1 MQTKRDFLK
10 TGVALASTIALPEIV
25 RAAPTTRWLTNNMS
39 HYYEFNSSQNPNGY
53 GWCGHTALK
62 IAGKYVSGQDK
73 TLTQIHNTFHANSA
87 GYRANQYCIPGSGF
101 NWCGSLQDL
110 MWAARLSQN
119 GGYGRSAI
127 ASTITTASSATDF
140 FTKVKDS
147 INNNWPVIAPS
158 RWKYSDAGHFWVI
171 CGYTDWGQP
180 SGSALYLRNVAI
192 SSPIQPNADENADV
206 LQFYNL
212 SAKQMLIMK

>member
-1 MQTKRDFLK
+1 MQTKRNFLK
-10 TGVALASTIALPEIV
+10 TSAALVSTIAIPTIV
-25 RAAPTTRWLTNNMS
+25 KAAPTTRWLTSNMP
-39 HYYEFNSSQNPNGY
+39 HYYEFNTAQNPNGN

-62 IAGKYVSGQDK
+62 IAGQYVSGQNK
-73 TLTQIHNTFHANSA
+73 TLSQIHNTFYANSA
-87 GYRANQYCIPGSGF
+87 GYRANQYCMAGSGF

-110 MWAARLSQN
+110 MWAARLSNN

-127 ASTITTASSATDF
+127 ASTITTASSAIDF
-140 FTKVKDS
+140 FTKVKNA
-147 INNNWPVIAPS
+147 INANRPVIAPS
-158 RWKYSDAGHFWVI
+158 SWKYSDAGHFWVI

-192 SSPIQPNADENADV
+192 PAPIQPNADENVDV

-212 SAKQMLIMK
+212 SAKQMLIMI